1 MNLSSASCC
10 AVRWSFPLF
19 DGRRKSDG
27 FILRAGDGVFINSA
41 ILHSARAL
49 EPETELAGLVFP
61 ISFFDIRPFAGIHQK
76 SILPVT
82 ECGVAGLAFRAQSAE
97 DQPLLA
103 CMRELCAWSE
113 DDACFELH
121 CIEMVCRIWRL
132 LSARVRRSAR
142 LCGGLPATGAREQ
155 RLKEMVSYV
164 RAHFRERI
172 TVEDLARHAC
182 VSRTECFRCFQSVM
196 GKSPMAYIAEY
207 RLSMA
212 AMLLA
217 NTRQSVA
224 EIALSCGFCSPSY
237 FGKLFRQECGLSPR
251 RYRENAQKTSS

>member
-97 DQPLLA
+97 DQPLA
-103 CMRELCAWSE
+103 R
-113 DDACFELH
+113 LH
-121 CIEMVCRIWRL
+121 ARTVRVERGRRL
-132 LSARVRRSAR
+132 L
-142 LCGGLPATGAREQ
+142 
-155 RLKEMVSYV
+155 
-164 RAHFRERI
+164 
-172 TVEDLARHAC
+172 
-182 VSRTECFRCFQSVM
+182 
-196 GKSPMAYIAEY
+196 
-207 RLSMA
+207 
-212 AMLLA
+212 
-217 NTRQSVA
+217 
-224 EIALSCGFCSPSY
+224 
-237 FGKLFRQECGLSPR
+237 
-251 RYRENAQKTSS
+251 